1 MTIFR
6 LAWLLPTLN
15 PVFYSFFAND
25 FRQRLRSIIRK
36 YKSNRMSNF
45 ITKSTKQCDS
55 VRPCGDHDEGGN
67 CQNVKNIDA
76 GLLYVQDTHL
86 MVNMPES
93 PL

>member
-1 MTIFR
+1 
-6 LAWLLPTLN
+6 
-15 PVFYSFFAND
+15 
-25 FRQRLRSIIRK
+25 
-36 YKSNRMSNF
+36 MSNM
-45 ITKSTKQCDS
+45 ITKSSKQCDS
-55 VRPCGDHDEGGN
+55 VRLCGDHDEGGN